1 MTEIEFHFN
10 VHDKRKRQTCR
21 SPALETLQ
29 GQGLRIETKRPLS
42 KPGSRMSQL
51 PMPPRFVPTLTDV
64 VQPVMA
70 QEQRMPPASTPVAI
84 ELLED
89 QVLHRVMQRVD
100 LVLERRLREAVGQV
114 ILAHTQTLGPRLRE
128 EIELVVRELVS
139 QAVAQE
145 LSPQVP

>member
-1 MTEIEFHFN
+1 
-10 VHDKRKRQTCR
+10 
-21 SPALETLQ
+21 
-29 GQGLRIETKRPLS
+29 
-42 KPGSRMSQL
+42 MSQL

-70 QEQRMPPASTPVAI
+70 QEQRMPSASTPAAI

-114 ILAHTQTLGPRLRE
+114 ILAHTQALGPRLRE
-128 EIELVVRELVS
+128 EIELVVRESVS

-145 LSPQVP
+145 LSPQEQ

>member
-1 MTEIEFHFN
+1 
-10 VHDKRKRQTCR
+10 
-21 SPALETLQ
+21 
-29 GQGLRIETKRPLS
+29 
-42 KPGSRMSQL
+42 MSQL

-70 QEQRMPPASTPVAI
+70 QEQRMPPASTSAAI

-89 QVLHRVMQRVD
+89 QVVHRVMQRVD

-114 ILAHTQTLGPRLRE
+114 ILAHTQALGPRLRE
-128 EIELVVRELVS
+128 EIELVVRESVS

-145 LSPQVP
+145 LSPQVR